1 MNLLPNPAC
10 GRVQNGAQNARHRPA
25 LRACGRRDRRVRGT
39 CSRTPWPYGAAS
51 GWLRAAAAG
60 AAFLSVG
67 AWLQTAR
74 PAHAA
79 LTPHERAVD
88 RGLAWLEQAQ
98 QPDGSWGSGPFRGSA
113 AVTAQV
119 VMAMIAAGSTP
130 ASGPHAVSV
139 ARGVEH
145 LVGCARADG
154 LVAGDEQAAH
164 GPMYAHAFAT
174 TALAE
179 AYGEADDDRLADVLV
194 AARGLIERTQ
204 NDQGGWRYQPQRRDA
219 DLSVTA
225 AMVVALRAL
234 HDGGFEVSA
243 DTVSRAADF
252 LTALQNDDGGFRYL
266 PEAGPSG
273 APRTAAALIAL
284 LLAGRADATVGQR
297 GFSWLDDHPIT
308 LDAADGYAL
317 YGLAH
322 ETAARWRWQGL
333 RTERTAAW
341 TSWHAAIADRLVD
354 AQRND
359 GSWSDPSCPEY
370 GTAAAISI
378 LAMPRGLVPLFQPEP
393 SGEKE
398 EQR

>member
-1 MNLLPNPAC
+1 MNRLLAPTS
-10 GRVQNGAQNARHRPA
+10 
-25 LRACGRRDRRVRGT
+25 DRVRIPRHCPLPRPCAGPPRR
-39 CSRTPWPYGAAS
+39 S
-51 GWLRAAAAG
+51 RAAAGG
-60 AAFLSVG
+60 AAILVAV
-67 AWLQTAR
+67 AWLQ
-74 PAHAA
+74 PAVTTRAA
-79 LTPHERAVD
+79 PTPLERSVD
-88 RGLAWLEQAQ
+88 SGLAWLEQAQ

-130 ASGPHAVSV
+130 ASGPHAAAV

-154 LVAGDEQAAH
+154 LIAGDEQAAH

-225 AMVVALRAL
+225 AMVIALRAL

-252 LTALQNDDGGFRYL
+252 LAALQNVDGGFRYL
-266 PEAGPSG
+266 PDAGPSG
-273 APRTAAALIAL
+273 GPRTAAALVAL
-284 LLAGRADATVGQR
+284 LLAGRADAGVGDR
-297 GFSWLDDHPIT
+297 GFAWLDDHPIT

-333 RTERTAAW
+333 RADRAAAW
-341 TSWHAAIADRLVD
+341 TSWHAAIAAPLVH
-354 AQRND
+354 AQRDD

-370 GTAAAISI
+370 GTAAAISV

-393 SGEKE
+393 AGEPSGEPSSTHE
-398 EQR
+398 EPR

>member
-1 MNLLPNPAC
+1 MNRLIEPATD
-10 GRVQNGAQNARHRPA
+10 RVWNALHRPHP
-25 LRACGRRDRRVRGT
+25 RPCGDAPRR
-39 CSRTPWPYGAAS
+39 S
-51 GWLRAAAAG
+51 RAAAGG
-60 AAFLSVG
+60 AAILIVVT
-67 AWLQTAR
+67 WLQPVRMTR
-74 PAHAA
+74 AA
-79 LTPHERAVD
+79 PTPPERAVD

-130 ASGPHAVSV
+130 ASGPHAASV

-154 LVAGDEQAAH
+154 LIAGDEQAAH

-179 AYGEADDDRLADVLV
+179 AYGEADDDRLAGVLV

-243 DTVSRAADF
+243 DTVARAADF

-273 APRTAAALIAL
+273 APRTAAALVAL
-284 LLAGRADATVGQR
+284 LLAGRADGDVDER

-333 RTERTAAW
+333 RADRAAAW

-354 AQRND
+354 AQRDD

-370 GTAAAISI
+370 GTAAAISV
-378 LAMPRGLVPLFQPEP
+378 LAIPRGLVPLFQPEP
-393 SGEKE
+393 SGERSGDRSDAHE
-398 EQR
+398 EPR

>member
-1 MNLLPNPAC
+1 MACAAPTPA
-10 GRVQNGAQNARHRPA
+10 
-25 LRACGRRDRRVRGT
+25 
-39 CSRTPWPYGAAS
+39 
-51 GWLRAAAAG
+51 
-60 AAFLSVG
+60 
-67 AWLQTAR
+67 
-74 PAHAA
+74 
-79 LTPHERAVD
+79 ERAVD
-88 RGLAWLEQAQ
+88 RGLAWLERAQ

-113 AVTAQV
+113 AVSAQV
-119 VMAMIAAGSTP
+119 LMAMIAAGSTP
-130 ASGPHAVSV
+130 ASGPYATSV
-139 ARGVEH
+139 ARGVGH

-154 LVAGDEQAAH
+154 LLAGDEQAAH

-179 AYGEADDDRLADVLV
+179 AYGEADDERLAGVLV

-243 DTVSRAADF
+243 ETLSRAADL
-252 LTALQNDDGGFRYL
+252 LTSLQNDDGGFRYM

-273 APRTAAALIAL
+273 GPRTAAALVAL
-284 LLAGRADATVGQR
+284 LLAGRAGATTGER
-297 GFSWLDDHPIT
+297 GFSWLDGHPIA

-333 RTERTAAW
+333 RPDRAAAW
-341 TSWHAAIADRLVD
+341 KDWHAGVADRLVA
-354 AQRND
+354 AQRDD

-370 GTAAAISI
+370 GTAAAVSI
-378 LAMPRGLVPLFQPEP
+378 LALPRGLVPLFQPEP
-393 SGEKE
+393 AGDDGE
-398 EQR
+398 RR